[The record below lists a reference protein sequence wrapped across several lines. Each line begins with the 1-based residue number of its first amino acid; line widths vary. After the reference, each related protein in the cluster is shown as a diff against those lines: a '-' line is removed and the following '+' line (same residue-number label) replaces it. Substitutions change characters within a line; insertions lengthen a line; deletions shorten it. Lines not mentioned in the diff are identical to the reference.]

1 MLRKLL
7 IFGEIGPPLFS
18 ASPLFPAS
26 DAGRTYLQVA
36 DECLE
41 RAPLIYSS
49 STVGGRLIVFLIS
62 AALVACA
69 AAVADVRTDL
79 ATFRVPR

>member
-1 MLRKLL
+1 M
-7 IFGEIGPPLFS
+7 
-18 ASPLFPAS
+18 
-26 DAGRTYLQVA
+26 QVA

-41 RAPLIYSS
+41 RAPLSYSS